1 MTDEIWVVA
10 WVNNIMKTKADFNKL
25 KGITLIE
32 LMIAVVILAILAAVA
47 LPSYQNHVRRSN
59 RAVAKAILLEN
70 AQFMEQFYTANNQY
84 DATVGAD
91 GIANTVDD
99 VAVALP
105 ITQSPRTGVVQY
117 TISLQAVTNAAFTL
131 QAVPQ
136 GSMALDVCGTL
147 TLTNTGVQGATGGDV
162 AGCWNR

>member
-1 MTDEIWVVA
+1 MGHS
-10 WVNNIMKTKADFNKL
+10 WVNNIMKIKADFNKL
-25 KGITLIE
+25 KGFTLME
-32 LMIAVVILAILAAVA
+32 LMIAVAIIGILVAVA
-47 LPSYQNHVRRSN
+47 LPSYQDHVRRSS
-59 RAVAKAILLEN
+59 RAVAKAILHEN

-105 ITQSPRTGVVQY
+105 ITQSPRTGVAQY
-117 TISLQAVTNAAFTL
+117 AISLQAVANATFTL

-136 GSMALDVCGTL
+136 GSMAGDICGTL
-147 TLTNTGVQGATGGDV
+147 TLTNTGVQGAGGDV
-162 AGCWNR
+162 ASCWNR